1 MKIWLL
7 LWIFS
12 GVCAMVLPASAEEIE
27 PLIPPPV
34 AEDGGNFVSEP
45 EEDVLF
51 PPPPD
56 FPQEKRFGEGPGG
69 DRDPRTRGKKMP
81 GPRGMHH
88 WMMLKQAFD
97 RLDDDTRNELLILMK
112 KNPEA
117 FREQMEVKVEEFRA
131 ERAKE
136 IEKQVSLLVSYLED
150 KNEESKNAFRD
161 MVRAEFMRQLEDN
174 RRMVEEVESRVKRL
188 TEEYQERAENADKII
203 EGQTQLLMSMSPEEL
218 REFLLN
224 PPPPP
229 KDRKEKFPGPGKRMP
244 QN

>member
-1 MKIWLL
+1 
-7 LWIFS
+7 
-12 GVCAMVLPASAEEIE
+12 
-27 PLIPPPV
+27 
-34 AEDGGNFVSEP
+34 
-45 EEDVLF
+45 
-51 PPPPD
+51 
-56 FPQEKRFGEGPGG
+56 
-69 DRDPRTRGKKMP
+69 
-81 GPRGMHH
+81 
-88 WMMLKQAFD
+88 
-97 RLDDDTRNELLILMK
+97 MK

-174 RRMVEEVESRVKRL
+174 RRMVEELESRVKRL

-203 EGQTQLLMSMSPEEL
+203 EGQTQFLMSMSPEEL

-229 KDRKEKFPGPGKRMP
+229 KDRKEKFLRPGKRMP